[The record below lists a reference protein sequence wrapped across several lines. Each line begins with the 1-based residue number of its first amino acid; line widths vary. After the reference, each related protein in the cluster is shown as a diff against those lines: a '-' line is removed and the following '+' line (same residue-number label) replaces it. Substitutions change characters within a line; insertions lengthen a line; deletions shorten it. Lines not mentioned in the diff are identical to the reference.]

1 MTLDNLLGKSL
12 EAITPDPASI
22 QRLLEAA
29 QRSLIDA
36 CLPIL
41 SSESRFDLAYKAIM
55 QGANAALQ
63 ANGYRTLTSRPGH
76 HQTMIQSLPRTV
88 ELDTSTMLVLD
99 TLRKQRNVIDY
110 SGDLVSDSM
119 AQEALQQAEV
129 LLQHVMRWLKENR
142 PELLADRER

>member
-12 EAITPDPASI
+12 EAITPDPASV

-29 QRSLIDA
+29 QRSLTDA
-36 CLPIL
+36 RLPTL

-119 AQEALQQAEV
+119 AQEALQQAEA
-129 LLQHVMRWLKENR
+129 LLQHVMHWLKQNR
-142 PELLADRER
+142 LELLSDRER

>member
-12 EAITPDPASI
+12 EAITPDPAGI

-29 QRSLIDA
+29 QRSLTDA
-36 CLPIL
+36 RLPTL

-76 HQTMIQSLPRTV
+76 HQTMIQSLPRTMG
-88 ELDTSTMLVLD
+88 LDTSAMVVLD

-129 LLQHVMRWLKENR
+129 LLQHVMHWLERNR
-142 PELLADRER
+142 PDLLPGREP